1 MSVHYFASS
10 SAQTAQPRG
19 GRVTVG
25 GVSFDDVTMDE
36 ARARIEGLI
45 SSGGTHAVCT
55 GNVDHLYLLQ
65 SDALFRTVYAQSS
78 LNLADGMPVLW
89 LSRLARGEARLRER
103 VAGSDLFWE
112 LARLSHEKGTTLFF
126 LGGAPGSAE
135 KAKTE
140 VLARYPN
147 AKIVG
152 THCPPLAT
160 FDTPEVQSEIQR
172 QVREAAPDILLVGF
186 GAPKQEKW
194 IHHNREALRVPVSI
208 GVGGTFEMA
217 GGAVK
222 RAPQWLSRV
231 GLEWAF
237 RFIQD
242 PMRLYRRYFCHDMP
256 FLLRLALQMWLGSS
270 KNSVEDAPTRL
281 PMV

>member
-1 MSVHYFASS
+1 MSVRYFASS
-10 SAQTAQPRG
+10 DHATPSRG
-19 GRVTVG
+19 GRVTIG
-25 GVSFDDVTMDE
+25 GVSFDDVTMSE
-36 ARARIEGLI
+36 ATARIEGLI
-45 SSGGTHAVCT
+45 VSGGTHAVCT

-89 LSRLARGEARLRER
+89 LSRLARGAAPLRER

-135 KAKTE
+135 KAKAE
-140 VLARYPN
+140 VLARYPD

-152 THCPPLAT
+152 THCPPFAA
-160 FDTPEVQSEIQR
+160 FDTPEVQEEIQR
-172 QVREAAPDILLVGF
+172 QVCEAAPDILLVGF

-194 IHHNREALRVPVSI
+194 IHQNREALKVPVSI

-237 RFIQD
+237 RFLQD
-242 PMRLYRRYFCHDMP
+242 PLRLYRRYFCHDMP
-256 FLLRLALQMWLGSS
+256 FLLQLALQMWLGSS
-270 KNSVEDAPTRL
+270 KNTGEDAPSRL